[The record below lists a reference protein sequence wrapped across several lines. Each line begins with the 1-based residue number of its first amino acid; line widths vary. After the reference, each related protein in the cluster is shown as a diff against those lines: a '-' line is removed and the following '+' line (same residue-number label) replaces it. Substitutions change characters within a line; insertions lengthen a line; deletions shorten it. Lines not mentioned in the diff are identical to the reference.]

1 MSQES
6 GVRSQ
11 ESEGFYSDF
20 WILASGFFLVL
31 AYCSLFTV
39 PSLAEDK
46 ITIDNTKPITI
57 TSDNMEAVKKESL
70 VIFRGNVI
78 AEQKDYILY
87 SKEMY
92 VYYVD
97 SKEIREIVAIG
108 DVKIIQTNKIATGE
122 KAVYTRETRT
132 LVLTGNPQ
140 VEQDCDI
147 VKGEKITI
155 FLDEDKS
162 LVEGGSDNR
171 VKAVVSPKDDK
182 AKAKCK

>member
-1 MSQES
+1 MWRCKITT
-6 GVRSQ
+6 GNRLWAI
-11 ESEGFYSDF
+11 GYGL
-20 WILASGFFLVL
+20 WILVIVSCLLPL
-31 AYCSLFTV
+31 ACFNSF
-39 PSLAEDK
+39 AGDK
-46 ITIDNTKPITI
+46 IAIDQNQPITI
-57 TSDNMEAVKKESL
+57 TSNNMEAVKKESL

-78 AEQKDYILY
+78 AEQKEYILY
-87 SKEMY
+87 SKELY

-108 DVKIIQTNKIATGE
+108 DVKIVQTNKIATGE

-182 AKAKCK
+182 TKAKCK